1 MPIQEKQISDRIK
14 VIKDGNV
21 SIQVEI
27 SQRIPRWQESLL
39 LAWLGGWTYCGGV
52 FIYYAVV
59 SQATSDKIF
68 FIISSSAFL
77 YFFVRIVKVFLW
89 RVMGKEKL
97 IISSNQL
104 TIQNA
109 FGSWGRKEVLKL
121 SVMQKMGLIKSDSA
135 NFFAFLEDRFWVMG
149 GERIGFVHG
158 STQYRIGKQL
168 NVRESEL
175 LLQVL
180 DSAIRAFRKQ

>member
-1 MPIQEKQISDRIK
+1 
-14 VIKDGNV
+14 
-21 SIQVEI
+21 
-27 SQRIPRWQESLL
+27 
-39 LAWLGGWTYCGGV
+39 
-52 FIYYAVV
+52 
-59 SQATSDKIF
+59 
-68 FIISSSAFL
+68 
-77 YFFVRIVKVFLW
+77 
-89 RVMGKEKL
+89 MGKEKL

-135 NFFAFLEDRFWVMG
+135 NFFAFLEDSFWVM